1 MSVQVIQTCTAV
13 RLVPAAELSVSS
25 IGSRPDPVTQE
36 HSAPQSRTAN
46 ISVGSCEPGAAQ
58 CIRTCAFSAVQK
70 EMEASASRGTI
81 HPSHGV
87 SRSSSRKPCLSGV
100 GVQAKSLGAGIVMIA
115 GPARQ
120 QPEILSA
127 KAASRCR
134 CVDTKDGT
142 DRSPAKGARHQDRA
156 KAAAAR
162 IGWSGRSI
170 SFVRPVYVDR
180 VVQPV
185 AHKSC
190 GHDRIRATDWLAGRI
205 LGRAVQIT
213 ATDAARRGRCQCWA
227 DGLEVRRARS

>member
-1 MSVQVIQTCTAV
+1 M
-13 RLVPAAELSVSS
+13 R
-25 IGSRPDPVTQE
+25 
-36 HSAPQSRTAN
+36 HSAYGRAP
-46 ISVGSCEPGAAQ
+46 
-58 CIRTCAFSAVQK
+58 SA
-70 EMEASASRGTI
+70 
-81 HPSHGV
+81 P
-87 SRSSSRKPCLSGV
+87 SRKRWKPPRREGRYIRPTAFRGHRLESRAYPDGV